1 MTFQDIVTTF
11 VEKHPDFVNLADL
24 YNTKVYSILCRRFGF
39 GDSRKPLQETAVLV
53 EEVVHQQ
60 MVALIHQA
68 AEGAAVRGEKQIALE
83 DILFLLRKNKRLL
96 RYYEVKDMKH
106 VFKSGISLGDDASKA
121 ELIANQEKIDRKIMG
136 KNRQVCYDFLSTI
149 DQTGELLTLFHDR
162 DLDPVKHE
170 RLLRAELQAQGMDTQ
185 QYLDFCQARQANFSR
200 KYTKSQR
207 FRDWLQLNLNPEI
220 QLSAAAV
227 ELFSYMAYEAVAELV
242 DLALL
247 VKQDQRATPDD
258 PISRHRPA
266 LCINYTDLYVGS
278 VYSRGDLA
286 SQNPGSDGQTS
297 GSGHHPATSVTPKS
311 SKKKRKRSGPPTSVD
326 SDWDT
331 TILPEDVR
339 EAYRRYFTDISPFA
353 SINKN
358 SSHCSAWKANLCT

>member
-1 MTFQDIVTTF
+1 MTLWNVRHARN
-11 VEKHPDFVNLADL
+11 VDL
-24 YNTKVYSILCRRFGF
+24 WTCERFGF
-39 GDSRKPLQETAVLV
+39 GDSRKPLQETAALV

-60 MVALIHQA
+60 MVAMIHLA
-68 AEGAAVRGEKQIALE
+68 AEGAAVRGEKQIAIE
-83 DILFLLRKNKRLL
+83 DILFLLRKNKEKLKRLL

-106 VFKSGISLGDDASKA
+106 IIKGSVTGGDDAGKA
-121 ELIANQEKIDRKIMG
+121 EILANQEKMDRKVMG
-136 KNRQVCYDFLSTI
+136 KNRQVCYDFLSSI
-149 DQTGELLTLFHDR
+149 DQTGELVALFHDKEV
-162 DLDPVKHE
+162 DSVKHE

-227 ELFSYMAYEAVAELV
+227 ELFSYMAYEAVAQLV

-247 VKQDQRATPDD
+247 VKQDQRARPDD
-258 PISRHRPA
+258 PVSRHRPP

-278 VYSRGDLA
+278 VYSRGDVG
-286 SQNPGSDGQTS
+286 SQSPGTDGQTS
-297 GSGHHPATSVTPKS
+297 TSGHHLAAASVITKPN
-311 SKKKRKRSGPPTSVD
+311 KKKRKRSGPPTTVD
-326 SDWDT
+326 SDWDS
-331 TILPEDVR
+331 TILPADVR

-358 SSHCSAWKANLCT
+358 HSHCSPWSANLCT